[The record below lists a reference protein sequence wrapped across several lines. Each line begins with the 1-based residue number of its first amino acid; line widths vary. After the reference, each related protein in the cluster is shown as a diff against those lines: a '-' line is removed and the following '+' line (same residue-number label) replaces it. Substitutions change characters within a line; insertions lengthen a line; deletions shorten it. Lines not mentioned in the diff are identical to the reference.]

1 MLTATALQLRDLHP
15 DDWAEVASIYRD
27 GMRNGLATFET
38 EVPSWESWHAAH
50 TPGLRIVAEVFDEV
64 VGWAA
69 LAHVSTRRCYR
80 GVAENSVYVARAWR
94 GKGVGRALLEELVRR
109 SEETGVWTIQTS
121 IFPENAASVA
131 LHLACGFRVVGTR
144 ERIAKRDGL
153 WRDTLLLERRSE
165 VVR

>member
-1 MLTATALQLRDLHP
+1 VPTATALELRDLRP

-38 EVPSWESWHAAH
+38 EVPSWAEWQASHPA
-50 TPGLRIVAEVFDEV
+50 GLRVVAELLDRI

-69 LAHVSTRRCYR
+69 LSAVSPRRCYR
-80 GVAENSVYVARAWR
+80 GVAENSVYVAHAHR
-94 GKGVGRALLEELVRR
+94 GKGVGRALLDELVRR
-109 SEETGVWTIQTS
+109 ADDAGIWTIQTS
-121 IFPENAASVA
+121 VFPENRASVA